1 MFAKTSRTEKK
12 VVFFSTLDDVG
23 PVPSQGHHATAVK
36 ISRMNA
42 VYARVGVVHVTTTA
56 AVMDGRNGRTRVVIL
71 CSQEEQHPH
80 YCETPEELCAPHS
93 TTDFH

>member
-36 ISRMNA
+36 DFKNERRLRPGRSGTCHKNS
-42 VYARVGVVHVTTTA
+42 GH
-56 AVMDGRNGRTRVVIL
+56 DGWAQRSYKSSNIV
-71 CSQEEQHPH
+71 
-80 YCETPEELCAPHS
+80 
-93 TTDFH
+93 